1 MPTSRPAAT
10 LRTSAEVLD
19 AYVQGSWR
27 SNAQRQLDK
36 GVPFVIGQRDGIY
49 MTNLEG
55 THRVIDCGCA
65 GGVHSLG
72 HRHPEVLAAL
82 KGALDDGRDTGLW
95 AIPNLEYLKLQEK
108 LAALAPVPELTHAVV
123 TLASTTSVDV
133 ATMFAFRYTGRQRM
147 LAYRHGYHGHSGF
160 AALTTGSEVEGIGDY
175 YNLPQRQFVSFFER
189 YGDLDEIDRLLTPDN
204 AAIILEA
211 MDYETF
217 EPASSD
223 YFEGISR
230 LCKARGILFIVDE
243 TRTGLGRTGRLW
255 ASQWYDIEP
264 DMLITGKGLSGGLYP
279 ASAALLRAEIYE
291 KCMNEHDFSYISSL
305 GGNEISC
312 IVANKVLDVVS
323 APDFLA
329 HVGAI
334 SQFLKARLAEVCAR
348 HHNLLSPGVAHGGTF
363 SVMVNDPSAVPSLYK
378 ALFEQGVLSHSA
390 SVIEPAAI
398 KFLPPLILDEAGACE
413 IADALDRAA
422 SGTNMAG

>member
-1 MPTSRPAAT
+1 MPASRPATA

-19 AYVQGSWR
+19 AYVQRSWR

-36 GVPFVIGQRDGIY
+36 GIAFVIGQRDGIY

-55 THRVIDCGCA
+55 DHRVIDCGCA

-82 KGALDDGRDTGLW
+82 KGALDEGRDTGLW

-108 LAALAPVPELTHAVV
+108 LAALAPSPDLTHSVV

-133 ATMFAFRYTGRQRM
+133 ATMFAFRYTNRQRI

-175 YNLPQRQFVSFFER
+175 YNLPQRQFVSFFES
-189 YGDLDEIDRLLTPDN
+189 YGDLDEIDRLLAPDI

-217 EPASSD
+217 EPASKA

-230 LCKARGILFIVDE
+230 LCQERGILFIVDE

-255 ASQWYDIEP
+255 ASQWYDIDP
-264 DMLITGKGLSGGLYP
+264 AMLITGKGLSGGLYP
-279 ASAALLRAEIYE
+279 ASALLLRGEIYE

-312 IVANKVLDVVS
+312 IVANKVLDIASSPGFLARVGAVS
-323 APDFLA
+323 A
-329 HVGAI
+329 
-334 SQFLKARLAEVCAR
+334 FLKARLAEVCAR
-348 HHNLLSPGVAHGGTF
+348 HHNLLTPGVAQGGLF
-363 SVMVNDPSAVPSLYK
+363 SVRVNDPAAIPGLYR
-378 ALFEQGVLSHSA
+378 ALFQQGVLSHSA

-398 KFLPPLILDEAGACE
+398 KFLPPLILDEAGARE

-422 SGTNMAG
+422 GEAELGR